1 MSKLKD
7 KLTDK
12 KTKLSGLQER
22 LKDHPASLN
31 NYEDGNFYFVDID
44 LILTSPDQPRK
55 YFNPDTLAE
64 LSNSIK
70 QKGVLQPVI
79 IRKTGEGKIYLVAG
93 ERRLKA
99 ARMAGLEK
107 IPAILT
113 IGNSAEIALIEN
125 LQRED
130 LKPIEAAEAL
140 KKMMDE
146 YNYTHEQLAAVI
158 GKARSTVTEILSLVK
173 LPEEIKEES
182 RRADNFPRRLLTEVA
197 KQDTPEKMIELFQQ
211 AKEGNLKSDQ
221 VREVTRKNKTDK
233 RRLSAAV
240 AAKNIGSLTTQL
252 LELDIENI
260 EEKEKLLLIEELQ
273 QLKTAIDKLLIIA
286 AAEPS
291 HIIQ

>member
-12 KTKLSGLQER
+12 KTKLSNLQER
-22 LKDHPASLN
+22 LKDHPANLN
-31 NYEDGNFYFVDID
+31 NHEDGNFYFVDVG
-44 LILTSPDQPRK
+44 LISSSLDQPRK

-64 LSNSIK
+64 LSNSIR

-79 IRKTGEGKIYLVAG
+79 IRKANDGKIFLVAG

-99 ARMAGLEK
+99 AKMAGLEK

-113 IGNSAEIALIEN
+113 SGNSAEIALIEN

-146 YNYTHEQLAAVI
+146 YHYTHEQLASVI

-197 KQDTPEKMIELFQQ
+197 KQDTPEKMIALFQQ
-211 AKEGNLKSDQ
+211 AKDGNLKSDQ
-221 VREVTRKNKTDK
+221 IREVTRSKKVERIKT
-233 RRLSAAV
+233 SATV
-240 AAKNIGSLTTQL
+240 AAKSIGNLTKQL
-252 LELDIENI
+252 WELDIETV
-260 EEKEKLLLIEELQ
+260 EENEKLLLIEELQ
-273 QLKTAIDKLLIIA
+273 QLKATIDKLLMLVQVT
-286 AAEPS
+286 E
-291 HIIQ
+291 